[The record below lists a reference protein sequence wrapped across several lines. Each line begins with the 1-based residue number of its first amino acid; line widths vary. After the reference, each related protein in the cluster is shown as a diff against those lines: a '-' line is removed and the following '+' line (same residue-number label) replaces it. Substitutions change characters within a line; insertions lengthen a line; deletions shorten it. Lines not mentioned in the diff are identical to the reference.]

1 MVTRTLSVSGG
12 VPQSFTVMK
21 KTYCEFSSRSS
32 AATVERSLLGNTV
45 NLAATSGGML
55 YCSAQ
60 LASVSGSN
68 AEILPNGVFGE
79 ASKIK

>member
-12 VPQSFTVMK
+12 VLQSFTVMK

-45 NLAATSGGML
+45 NLAATIGGIL
-55 YCSAQ
+55 YCNAQ
-60 LASVSGSN
+60 LMSVSGSN
-68 AEILPNGVFGE
+68 AEILPKGVFGE
-79 ASKIK
+79 EPRIK